1 MIRKSGNRFSFATN
15 AKGVCAEIILK
26 QGDEI
31 VMLLNRI
38 AI

>member
-1 MIRKSGNRFSFATN
+1 MIRKSGNRFSLATT
-15 AKGVCAEIILK
+15 AGGVCAGIILK